1 MKFLILFTPVLKFQ
15 RSDPSITKHFTKL
28 VFISLFSHRLE
39 KTHTIRETVKFVAET
54 LAQFFVLCLFAPRK
68 IEKVTIMNE
77 NRFCCAFGALLVRVQ
92 QEPPLLHL
100 NWKLFNKQRSTQ
112 QKERTESWK

>member
-39 KTHTIRETVKFVAET
+39 KTHTIRKTVKFVAET
-54 LAQFFVLCLFAPRK
+54 LAQFFVLCPFCAEKNRK
-68 IEKVTIMNE
+68 SDDYEREPVLLRFRSFITASAAGATLVAFKLETI
-77 NRFCCAFGALLVRVQ
+77 
-92 QEPPLLHL
+92 
-100 NWKLFNKQRSTQ
+100 
-112 QKERTESWK
+112 

>member
-1 MKFLILFTPVLKFQ
+1 LHGFYAGFMKFLILFTPVLKFQ

-54 LAQFFVLCLFAPRK
+54 LAQFFVLCPFCAEKNRK
-68 IEKVTIMNE
+68 SDDYERDLDELQPVLLRFRSFITASAAGATLVAFKLETI
-77 NRFCCAFGALLVRVQ
+77 
-92 QEPPLLHL
+92 
-100 NWKLFNKQRSTQ
+100 
-112 QKERTESWK
+112 